1 MSHKI
6 RRAAVIGSGT
16 MGAAIAAHIANAGI
30 PVLMLDIPAKE
41 GTDRN
46 AIGKAGLDRA
56 TKAKPASFMSKDRVR
71 LITVGNTED
80 DIAKLAEADWIVEAV
95 LEDLTIK
102 RQLWEKVEKHV
113 SPTAI
118 ISSNSSGI
126 PMHLQVEGRSE
137 SFRKRFIGAHFFTPP
152 RYLHLLELIP
162 TKETAPEVIE
172 SLKYFGDH
180 ILGKGIV
187 TANDVP
193 GFVANRVGVFSM
205 VKAMN
210 IMLEIGLTQD
220 VVDVLTGPILGRASS
235 ATFRT
240 ADLSGIDI
248 IYHVTKGL
256 KDSTGEDFEI
266 PAIVPKMMEAKLLGD
281 KTKSGFY
288 KATRDEKGK
297 RKILALN
304 FDTLEY
310 EDRGRVKIA
319 ELEKVKEK
327 PLAERIKTAFA
338 LQDKHGEFIRRTT
351 FEMIHYA
358 ASKVGVVANSYLE
371 IDNGLCWGFGW
382 EIGPFETC
390 DILGVDTVIAELK
403 KMGKDIPA
411 ILQEYADKG
420 AKFYPDDKPMPRP
433 QGVVHIPD
441 VRRDAKRIIKGLDN
455 ASLLDI
461 GDGVL
466 LLEKHTKMNVLTQD
480 VTELMELAVEIIPK
494 HGYAGLVIGNQ
505 GDNFCAGANVLLM
518 AMGAQA
524 GQFDAID
531 KEMIRFQTAIRSVR
545 YAPFPVVSAP
555 FNMTLGG
562 GVEVTMVADDRV
574 ASAETYMGLVEAGVG
589 LIPAGGG
596 CTELLWRFNQ
606 QLHPD
611 ADPFESVKRAFQ
623 LISMAKVSTS
633 AYEAQELGLLEQS
646 DIITMNRQRVVADA
660 KRRVL
665 ELAVDY
671 LPPLPRRIKVLGE
684 AAYANLSMAIWG
696 MREANYISDY
706 DMHLAKQLARVLSG
720 GTQNFA
726 TEVSEEYMHDLEREV
741 FVELWKQPK
750 TQERV
755 MAMLTTG
762 KPLRN

>member
-1 MSHKI
+1 MSHNI
-6 RRAAVIGSGT
+6 RRVAVIGSGT
-16 MGAAIAAHIANAGI
+16 MGAAIAAHVANAGL

-41 GTDRN
+41 GSDRN
-46 AIGKAGLDRA
+46 AIAKAGLERA
-56 TKAKPASFMSKDRVR
+56 LNTKPAAFMSKDRVR
-71 LITVGNTED
+71 LITVGNIED
-80 DIAKLAEADWIVEAV
+80 DIAKLASVDWVVEAV
-95 LEDLTIK
+95 VEDLAIK
-102 RQLWEKVEKHV
+102 RQVWEKVDAYV

-126 PMHLQVEGRSE
+126 PMHLQMEGRSE
-137 SFRKRFIGAHFFTPP
+137 SFRRRFIGAHFFTPP
-152 RYLHLLELIP
+152 RYMHLLELIP
-162 TKETAPEVIE
+162 TKETEPKVIAE
-172 SLKYFGDH
+172 LKYFGDH
-180 ILGKGIV
+180 VLGKGIV
-187 TANDVP
+187 IARDVP
-193 GFVANRVGVFSM
+193 GFIANRVGVYSLM
-205 VKAMN
+205 KAMN
-210 IMLEIGLTQD
+210 IMIEMGLRHD
-220 VVDVLTGPILGRASS
+220 VVDVLTGPLLGRASS

-256 KDSTGEDFEI
+256 QESTGEDFQV
-266 PAIVPKMMEAKLLGD
+266 PAIIYKMLDAKLLGE
-281 KTKSGFY
+281 KTKAGFY

-310 EDRGRVKIA
+310 EDRGKIKIEA
-319 ELEKVKEK
+319 LEKVKEQ
-327 PLAERIKTAFA
+327 PLAERIRTAFA
-338 LQDKHGEFIRRTT
+338 MQDEHGEFIRRTT

-358 ASKVGVVANSYLE
+358 ASKVGVVADSYME
-371 IDNGLCWGFGW
+371 IDNGLRWGFGW
-382 EIGPFETC
+382 ECGPFETC
-390 DILGVDTVIAELK
+390 DMLGLETVIAGIQAL
-403 KMGKDIPA
+403 GKDIPP
-411 ILQEYADKG
+411 ILREYADKG
-420 AKFYPDDKPMPRP
+420 QKFYPEDKPMPRP
-433 QGVVHIPD
+433 EGVIHIPD
-441 VRRDAKRIIKGLDN
+441 IRRDKQRIIKGMDN

-480 VTELMELAVEIIPK
+480 VTALMELAIELIPK
-494 HGYAGLVIGNQ
+494 HGYVGLVIGNQ
-505 GDNFCAGANVLLM
+505 GENFCAGANILLM
-518 AMGAQA
+518 AMAAQA

-531 KEMIRFQTAIRSVR
+531 AEMKRYQATVRALR
-545 YAPFPVVSAP
+545 YAPFPIVAAP

-562 GVEVTMVADDRV
+562 GVEITMLADDRV
-574 ASAETYMGLVEAGVG
+574 ASAETYMGLVEVGVG

-606 QLHPD
+606 QLHPE

-623 LISMAKVSTS
+623 LISLAKVSTS
-633 AYEAQELGLLEQS
+633 AYEAQELGLLLPT
-646 DIITMNRQRVVADA
+646 DIITMNRQRVIADA
-660 KRRVL
+660 KRRVR
-665 ELAVDY
+665 ELAIDY
-671 LPPLPRRIKVLGE
+671 KPPLPRRIKVLGE
-684 AAYANLSMAIWG
+684 AAYANLCMAIWS

-706 DMHLAKQLARVLSG
+706 DMYLAKQLARVLSG
-720 GTQNFA
+720 GTQNFI

>member
-6 RRAAVIGSGT
+6 RRVAVIGSGT
-16 MGAAIAAHIANAGI
+16 MGAAIAAHVANAGI

-41 GTDRN
+41 GNDRN
-46 AIGKAGLDRA
+46 AIAKAGLERA

-80 DIAKLAEADWIVEAV
+80 DIAKLSEVDWVVEAV

-102 RQLWEKVEKHV
+102 RQLWEKVDKHI

-126 PMHLQVEGRSE
+126 PMHLQMEGRSE

-152 RYLHLLELIP
+152 RYMHLLELIP
-162 TKETAPEVIE
+162 TKETSPEVIE
-172 SLKYFGDH
+172 ELKYFGDH
-180 ILGKGIV
+180 VLGKGIV
-187 TANDVP
+187 IANDVP
-193 GFVANRVGVFSM
+193 GFVANRVGVYSL

-210 IMLEIGLTQD
+210 IMIEMGLKQD

-256 KDSTGEDFEI
+256 KESTGEDFEI
-266 PAIVPKMMEAKLLGD
+266 PAIVSKMLEAKLLGE

-304 FDTLEY
+304 FDTMEY
-310 EDRGRVKIA
+310 EDRGKTKIA

-327 PLAERIKTAFA
+327 PLADRIKAAFA
-338 LQDKHGEFIRRTT
+338 MQDTNGEFIRRTT

-382 EIGPFETC
+382 ESGPFETC
-390 DILGVDTVIAELK
+390 DILGLETVIAGIKGL
-403 KMGKDIPA
+403 GKDVPA

-420 AKFYPDDKPMPRP
+420 LKFYPEDKPMPRP
-433 QGVVHIPD
+433 QGVVHIAD
-441 VRRDAKRIIKGLDN
+441 IRKDAKKVLKGLDN

-531 KEMIRFQTAIRSVR
+531 KEMIRFQTAIRSLR
-545 YAPFPVVSAP
+545 YAPFPIVSAP
-555 FNMTLGG
+555 FNMALGG
-562 GVEVTMVADDRV
+562 GVEVTMLADDRV

-606 QLHPD
+606 QLHPE

-633 AYEAQELGLLEQS
+633 AYEAQELGLLLPT
-646 DIITMNRQRVVADA
+646 DIITMNRQRVIADA
-660 KRRVL
+660 KRRVQ

-671 LPPLPRRIKVLGE
+671 VPPLPRRIKVLGE
-684 AAYANLSMAIWG
+684 AAYANLCMAIWS

-741 FVELWKQPK
+741 FVDLWKQPK

>member
-6 RRAAVIGSGT
+6 RRVAVIGSGT
-16 MGAAIAAHIANAGI
+16 MGAAIAAHVANAGI

-41 GTDRN
+41 GNDRN
-46 AIGKAGLDRA
+46 AIAKAGLERA

-80 DIAKLAEADWIVEAV
+80 DIAKLSEVDWVVEAV

-102 RQLWEKVEKHV
+102 RQLWEKVDKHI

-126 PMHLQVEGRSE
+126 PMHLQMEGRSE

-152 RYLHLLELIP
+152 RYMHLLELIP
-162 TKETAPEVIE
+162 TKETSPEVIE
-172 SLKYFGDH
+172 ELKYFGDH
-180 ILGKGIV
+180 VLGKGIV
-187 TANDVP
+187 IANDVP
-193 GFVANRVGVFSM
+193 GFVANRVGVYSL

-210 IMLEIGLTQD
+210 IMIEMGLKQD

-256 KDSTGEDFEI
+256 KESTGEDFEI
-266 PAIVPKMMEAKLLGD
+266 PAIVSKMLEAKLLGE

-304 FDTLEY
+304 FDTMEY
-310 EDRGRVKIA
+310 EDRGKVKIA

-327 PLAERIKTAFA
+327 PLADRIKAAFA
-338 LQDKHGEFIRRTT
+338 MQDTNGEFIRRTT

-382 EIGPFETC
+382 ESGPFETC
-390 DILGVDTVIAELK
+390 DILGLETVIAGIKGL
-403 KMGKDIPA
+403 GKDVPA

-420 AKFYPDDKPMPRP
+420 LKFYPEDKPMPRP
-433 QGVVHIPD
+433 QGVVHIAD
-441 VRRDAKRIIKGLDN
+441 IRKDTKKVLKGLDN

-494 HGYAGLVIGNQ
+494 HGYTGLVIGNQ

-531 KEMIRFQTAIRSVR
+531 KEMIRFQTAIRSLR
-545 YAPFPVVSAP
+545 YAPFPIVSAP
-555 FNMTLGG
+555 FNMALGG
-562 GVEVTMVADDRV
+562 GVEVTMLADDRV

-606 QLHPD
+606 QLHPE

-633 AYEAQELGLLEQS
+633 AYEAQELGLLLPT
-646 DIITMNRQRVVADA
+646 DIITMNRQRVIADA
-660 KRRVL
+660 KRRVQ

-671 LPPLPRRIKVLGE
+671 VPPLPRRIKVLGE
-684 AAYANLSMAIWG
+684 AAYANLCMAIWS

-741 FVELWKQPK
+741 FVDLWKQPK